1 MLPKLFSTHGAALVL
16 LALSAG
22 GCGTGYPIGAEHA
35 KPLVL
40 VDAERDLQCP
50 QRDITAEEQWG
61 GVWKAV
67 GCGRTQ
73 MYNANCTGV
82 RCEVRRADEGAVPIG
97 DRPLPQ

>member
-50 QRDITAEEQWG
+50 QRDITAEEQF
-61 GVWKAV
+61 VKALDIVLELLARV
-67 GCGRTQ
+67 GQ
-73 MYNANCTGV
+73 
-82 RCEVRRADEGAVPIG
+82 E
-97 DRPLPQ
+97 